1 MQIIRGNRVKVEPK
15 VHWVSIPVMSQ
26 LEYPIKYV
34 ILNLSIPKFINNIRI
49 TIVYIFS
56 GFFAKQGKT
65 EVLLDT
71 MNVSVCTIQ
80 SSSVNTIRSNK
91 ETETE
96 SD

>member
-15 VHWVSIPVMSQ
+15 VHWVSTPVMSQ

-34 ILNLSIPKFINNIRI
+34 ILNLSIPKFINNIHI
-49 TIVYIFS
+49 TIAYIVFEL
-56 GFFAKQGKT
+56 FAKRGKT
-65 EVLLDT
+65 QVSLDT
-71 MNVSVCTIQ
+71 MNVSASIIQ
-80 SSSVNTIRSNK
+80 SSSVNTKRSDE